1 MVATLELQEK
11 QVEINTKE
19 EGLNRGRMFLLIRL
33 EKCNKCHFIEE
44 PGIKFSLNC
53 EKCIQ
58 EALESSGFNSTIKH
72 LDISQ
77 YKIIRR
83 DTAAKNRNVELP
95 NDHKEK
101 RKTHAERI
109 NMYETW
115 IIDQISCGNHKIID
129 AAQYGSLFSQKI
141 KTTFLDVAFKNL
153 EEKKVITRDI
163 VTGNYRLVGEKNKTE
178 KYETNWNYYVSYAGV
193 IDLNSTEYPHKKFKT
208 LEDALAFVKAQNL
221 SNYYV
226 QRRETLEEENNTVRD

>member
-1 MVATLELQEK
+1 MVATLELGEK
-11 QVEINTKE
+11 QVELNTKE
-19 EGLNRGRMFLLIRL
+19 ERHNRSRMFFLIRL
-33 EKCNKCHFIEE
+33 EKCNECHFIEE
-44 PGIKFSLNC
+44 SGIKASLNC

-58 EALESSGFNSTIKH
+58 EALESSGFNSTIKY

-83 DTAAKNRNVELP
+83 DTADKNRNVELP

-115 IIDQISCGNHKIID
+115 IIDQIGSGNHKIID
-129 AAQYGSLFSQKI
+129 AAQHGSLFSQKI
-141 KTTFLDVAFKNL
+141 KIAFLDVAFKNL
-153 EEKKVITRDI
+153 EEKNVITRDI
-163 VTGNYRLVGEKNKTE
+163 VTGNYRLVGEKNKPE
-178 KYETNWNYYVSYAGV
+178 DYETNWNYYVSYAGI
-193 IDLNSTEYPHKKFKT
+193 IDVNSTEYTHKKFKT
-208 LEDALAFVKAQNL
+208 LEDALAFVKARNL

-226 QRRETLEEENNTVRD
+226 QRRETLEEENNTVKD

>member
-1 MVATLELQEK
+1 MVATLELEGK
-11 QVEINTKE
+11 QVEISTKE
-19 EGLNRGRMFLLIRL
+19 ECLNRSRMFFLIRL

-83 DTAAKNRNVELP
+83 DTADKNRNVELP
-95 NDHKEK
+95 NDRKEK

-115 IIDQISCGNHKIID
+115 IIDQIGSGNHKIID
-129 AAQYGSLFSQKI
+129 AAQYGSLFSQTI

-153 EEKKVITRDI
+153 EEKNVITRDI
-163 VTGNYRLVGEKNKTE
+163 VTGNYRLVGEKNKPE
-178 KYETNWNYYVSYAGV
+178 DYETNWNYYVSYAGV
-193 IDLNSTEYPHKKFKT
+193 IDVNSTEYTHNKFKT
-208 LEDALAFVKAQNL
+208 LEDALAFVKARNL

-226 QRRETLEEENNTVRD
+226 QRRETLEEENNAVKD

>member
-1 MVATLELQEK
+1 MATTLELEGK

-19 EGLNRGRMFLLIRL
+19 DLNRNRMFFLIRL
-33 EKCNKCHFIEE
+33 EKCNKCHYIEE

-58 EALESSGFNSTIKH
+58 EALESSGFNSTIKY

-83 DTAAKNRNVELP
+83 DTSDKNRNEELQ
-95 NDHKEK
+95 NDQKKK

-115 IIDQISCGNHKIID
+115 IIDQIGSGNHKILD
-129 AAQYGSLFSQKI
+129 AALYGSLFSQKI
-141 KTTFLDVAFKNL
+141 KTTLLDVAFENL
-153 EEKKVITRDI
+153 KERNVITRDI
-163 VTGNYRLVGEKNKTE
+163 VTGNYRLVGEKNKPE
-178 KYETNWNYYVSYAGV
+178 DYETNWNYYVSYAGV
-193 IDLNSTEYPHKKFKT
+193 DVNSTEYANKKFKT
-208 LEDALAFVKAQNL
+208 LEDALAFVKIRNL

-226 QRRETLEEENNTVRD
+226 QRRETLEEENNTVKD